1 MLSVRFWGTRGS
13 IPCPGPSTIVFG
25 GNTSCL
31 EIRAD
36 ERLIVVD
43 LGTGARLLGEFL
55 VANDCKNRPVDA
67 DIFITH
73 THWDHIIGFPLFTPL
88 FIPTTKL
95 RLWGPVSAENKT
107 LESILKTQLDYQF
120 WPIRMSELSA
130 KMDFAEL
137 QETTVDLGDGL
148 IVKTKYLNHPVLCLG
163 YRFEYQGK
171 SIVTAYDHEPFR
183 NLFPTDTTS
192 PSYDK
197 DVAQEGE
204 LTALEE
210 NEKTAEFFKDADV
223 LIHDSQYTEKE
234 YNNGKQGWG
243 HTTYEYAVSMAQ
255 KANVRQ
261 LVLFHHDPNHT
272 DAMLEQFE
280 QEYQPTPAKG
290 LLNRAKTLGKSLNV
304 VMAREGIT
312 VEA

>member
-1 MLSVRFWGTRGS
+1 
-13 IPCPGPSTIVFG
+13 VFG

-55 VANDCKNRPVDA
+55 VENDSKKGPIDA

-73 THWDHIIGFPLFTPL
+73 THWDHIIGFPLFSPL

-95 RLWGPVSAENKT
+95 RLWGPVSFGEKT

-130 KMDFAEL
+130 KMEFAEL
-137 QETTVDLGDGL
+137 RETIIDLGNDL
-148 IVKTKYLNHPVLCLG
+148 VVKTKYLNHPILCLG
-163 YRFEYQGK
+163 YRFEYRGK
-171 SIVTAYDHEPFR
+171 SVVTAYDHEPFY
-183 NLFPTDTTS
+183 NLFPTDKTS
-192 PSYDK
+192 PSYDEYA
-197 DVAQEGE
+197 AQEGE
-204 LTALEE
+204 LTAVEE
-210 NEKTAEFFKDADV
+210 NEKMIEFFKDADV

-243 HTTYEYAVSMAQ
+243 HATFEYAVGLAQ
-255 KANVRQ
+255 KTHVKK
-261 LVLFHHDPNHT
+261 LILFHHDPSHT

-280 QEYQPTPAKG
+280 QDYQQKPAKG
-290 LLNRAKTLGKSLNV
+290 LLNRAKSLGNTTHITI
-304 VMAREGIT
+304 AREGMT
-312 VEA
+312 TEA